1 MAPNDSDDDG
11 ERLVSLADYET
22 AAARAL
28 DPGALAYYA
37 GAAGAELTLADN
49 AAAWQRLAIV
59 PRALTGVG
67 RRDPAITLLGHRR
80 AHPLLTA
87 PTAFH
92 ALGHREAELATARG
106 AAAVGAPFTLSTLS
120 TTSIEALAEA
130 VPDATRWFQLYVFRD
145 RGVSR
150 ELVTQAAEHGY
161 EALVVTVDLPVLG
174 RRERELRTGVHS
186 ASGESVASARA
197 AGATGAMTP
206 RDFAG
211 LIDPDLSWA
220 DIERFAAESPLPVV
234 VKGVLHADDAERA
247 VEHGARAVVV
257 SNHGGRQL
265 DTAISSADALVAV
278 VDRVADRADVLVDG
292 GIRRGTDVLKA
303 LALGARAV
311 MLGRPIL
318 WGLACGGAEGV
329 ARVLE
334 ILLAELDLA
343 LALSGVPVA
352 RALDRQIL
360 VPAPWAPS
368 SPLGAGGSR

>member
-1 MAPNDSDDDG
+1 MPGNHSADG
-11 ERLVSLADYET
+11 VDQLVSVADYEA
-22 AAARAL
+22 AAARVL
-28 DPGALAYYA
+28 DPGALAYFA

-59 PRALTGVG
+59 PRALAGVG
-67 RRDPAITLLGHRR
+67 HRDPAVTLLGRRR

-92 ALGHREAELATARG
+92 ALGHRDAELATAQG

-120 TTSIEALAEA
+120 TTSIDALATA

-150 ELVTQAAEHGY
+150 ELVAQAAEHGY

-186 ASGESVASARA
+186 ASGEAVASARA
-197 AGATGAMTP
+197 AGASGAMTP

-211 LIDPDLSWA
+211 LIDPDLSWS

-234 VKGVLHADDAERA
+234 VKGVLRAGDAELA

-265 DTAISSADALVAV
+265 DTAISSADALAAV
-278 VDRVADRADVLVDG
+278 VDHVADRADVLVDG

-311 MLGRPIL
+311 MLGRPVL
-318 WGLACGGAEGV
+318 WGLACGGAAGV

-352 RALDRQIL
+352 RSLDRSL
-360 VPAPWAPS
+360 LAPAPWAPS
-368 SPLGAGGSR
+368 SPLGAPR